1 VPAGESVLIQ
11 PIGRGIT
18 QAFGGL
24 LEEGCSGCGKGVY
37 FEGVVGEA
45 MVFFSWLVEHGGG
58 SGGGDLGSVL
68 VSLDGMRWF
77 VVLNMWY
84 FN

>member
-1 VPAGESVLIQ
+1 V
-11 PIGRGIT
+11 
-18 QAFGGL
+18 
-24 LEEGCSGCGKGVY
+24 EERVY

-58 SGGGDLGSVL
+58 GGGLGSVL

-77 VVLNMWY
+77 VVLDMWY
-84 FN
+84 FNCDYIYFGCPDIDLGRSDSNSGEPSL